1 VSISGR
7 HIDAFL
13 EMMAAERGASEN
25 TLAAYGRDLEGWEA
39 ALSKTKSSLLTC
51 GTGALEAVLSNWAR
65 AGLAPSTAARK
76 LSALKQF
83 CLFLQMDGLR
93 KDNPAHS
100 LRGPKQG
107 RGLPKVLSHD
117 DIDALFSV
125 VESDT
130 SVKGIRLRTQLE
142 ILYAGGLRVTELV
155 SLKLN
160 AAARVIHAD
169 ATPCLTIRGK
179 GDRERLIPLTSA
191 AVRAIGDWV
200 VVREKTL
207 PKNAIAKDRADGFLF
222 PSSGK
227 LGHMTRERFAQL
239 LKQLARDAGLD
250 ASRISPHSLRHA
262 FATHLLERGAD
273 LRAVQTLLGHA
284 DIATTQIYTHV
295 LDAQMQ
301 QLVEDHH
308 PLSSL
313 TKKIA

>member
-1 VSISGR
+1 MTSDSN
-7 HIDAFL
+7 IDAFL
-13 EMMAAERGASEN
+13 EMMAAERGASDN
-25 TLAAYGRDLEGWEA
+25 TLAAYTRDLEGWNA
-39 ALSKTKSSLLTC
+39 ALSKSGKSILTC
-51 GTGALEAVLSNWAR
+51 GTGALEAVLSNWAK

-83 CLFLQMDGLR
+83 CLFAQMDGLR

-117 DIDALFSV
+117 DIDALFTAA
-125 VESDT
+125 ETDT

-155 SLKLN
+155 SLKLTTV
-160 AAARVIHAD
+160 ARVIHAD
-169 ATPCLTIRGK
+169 ASPCLTIRGK
-179 GDRERLIPLTSA
+179 GDRERLVPLTGA
-191 AVRAIGDWV
+191 AVRAIAEWLA
-200 VVREKTL
+200 VRDQTL
-207 PKNAIAKDRADGFLF
+207 PKSTIAKARAEEFLF

-227 LGHMTRERFAQL
+227 SGHMTRERFAQL
-239 LKQLARDAGLD
+239 LKGLAREAGLD
-250 ASRISPHSLRHA
+250 ASRISPHTLRHA

-308 PLSSL
+308 PLASL
-313 TKKIA
+313 TKKTA

>member
-1 VSISGR
+1 LNAAH

-25 TLAAYGRDLEGWEA
+25 TLAAYTRDLEGWNA
-39 ALSKTKSSLLTC
+39 ALSKSGKSILTC
-51 GTGALEAVLSNWAR
+51 GTGALEAVLSSWAK

-83 CLFLQMDGLR
+83 CLFAQMDGLR

-107 RGLPKVLSHD
+107 RGLPKILSHD
-117 DIDALFSV
+117 DIDALFTA
-125 VESDT
+125 VEADV
-130 SVKGIRLRTQLE
+130 SVKGVRLNTQLE
-142 ILYAGGLRVTELV
+142 ILYAGGLRVSELV
-155 SLKLN
+155 SLKLGT
-160 AAARVIHAD
+160 AARVIQAD

-179 GDRERLIPLTSA
+179 GDKERLVPLTGA
-191 AVRAIGDWV
+191 AVRAIGAWLT
-200 VVREKTL
+200 VREQTL
-207 PKNAIAKDRADGFLF
+207 PKSVLAKTRAEDFLF

-227 LGHMTRERFAQL
+227 TGHMTRERFAQL

-250 ASRISPHSLRHA
+250 ASRISPHTLRHA

-308 PLSSL
+308 PLASL
-313 TKKIA
+313 TKKMA

>member
-1 VSISGR
+1 LSAAH

-13 EMMAAERGASEN
+13 EMMAAERGASDN
-25 TLAAYGRDLEGWEA
+25 TLAAYTRDLEGWNA
-39 ALSKTKSSLLTC
+39 ALSKSGKSILTC
-51 GTGALEAVLSNWAR
+51 GTGALEAVLSGWAK

-83 CLFLQMDGLR
+83 CLFAQMDGLR

-107 RGLPKVLSHD
+107 RGLPKILSHD
-117 DIDALFSV
+117 NIDALFAA
-125 VESDT
+125 VEADT
-130 SVKGIRLRTQLE
+130 SVKGLRLRTQLE

-155 SLKLN
+155 SLRLN
-160 AAARVIHAD
+160 TAARVIHAD

-179 GDRERLIPLTSA
+179 GDKERLVPLTGA
-191 AVRAIGDWV
+191 AVRAIREWLA
-200 VVREKTL
+200 VRDQTL
-207 PKNAIAKDRADGFLF
+207 PKSEIAQSRAEAFLF

-250 ASRISPHSLRHA
+250 AGRISPHTLRHA

-308 PLSSL
+308 PLEDF
-313 TKKIA
+313 

>member
-1 VSISGR
+1 MTSNN

-13 EMMAAERGASEN
+13 EMMAAERGASDN
-25 TLAAYGRDLEGWEA
+25 TLAAYARDLEGWNA
-39 ALSKTKSSLLTC
+39 ALSKSGKSILTC
-51 GTGALEAVLSNWAR
+51 GTGALEAVLSSWAK

-83 CLFLQMDGLR
+83 CLFAQMDGLR

-107 RGLPKVLSHD
+107 RGLPKILSHN
-117 DIDALFSV
+117 DIEALFAA
-125 VESDT
+125 VETDI
-130 SVKGIRLRTQLE
+130 SVKGVRLWAQLE

-160 AAARVIHAD
+160 TAARVIHAD
-169 ATPCLTIRGK
+169 AAPCLTIRGK
-179 GDRERLIPLTSA
+179 GNKERLVPLTGA
-191 AVRAIGDWV
+191 AVRAIGKWLQ
-200 VVREKTL
+200 VRDQTL
-207 PKNAIAKDRADGFLF
+207 PKSAIARDRAEDFLF

-227 LGHMTRERFAQL
+227 SGHMTRERFAQL

-250 ASRISPHSLRHA
+250 ASRISPHTLRHA
-262 FATHLLERGAD
+262 FATHMLERGAD

-308 PLSSL
+308 PLANL
-313 TKKIA
+313 TKKPA